1 MTQFLQFTVNGLAIA
16 AIYSLIALGFSLIY
30 KVSRVLNLAQGSF
43 YVVSAFIA
51 FTILSQGVNIYVAF
65 LLTILLVMVL
75 GLLFERLIIRPVAI
89 GADLSVLLLLT
100 LGTAMVLD
108 GLMKIIWG
116 TDPIALPPVAGN
128 HIVEMFGITILA
140 QNILILGST
149 VIILLAL
156 YFFFKYTFLGK
167 SMTAVAENP
176 VAAGIMGINT
186 NNVRSVA
193 FAISAAIGALG
204 GILASPIT
212 LVAYDSGT
220 MIGLKGFIAAVVGG
234 VGNVFGGI
242 IGGLTLAL
250 AESYSAGYISSL
262 FQDTTS
268 FLILIVVLIVRS
280 LRQKGTFLSTGKS
293 ISNAP
298 LSVKI
303 GHKSKWVL
311 LAFLAFLIVF
321 PYLTS
326 NLYILGIATI
336 VFIYILAALGLDLLH
351 GFTGVLSLGQAGFM
365 AIAGYTSAILVRDGG
380 VPSILAI
387 VIALAVSMLV
397 AWLLAI
403 STVRLTGY
411 NIAISTL
418 GFSVIIES
426 IAVGLRDITGGSS
439 GFTGVPPIELFGF
452 SFGDEFSGYYL
463 TLVVAILGF
472 LLAYSM
478 TRSKVGR
485 VMKSINQDPVSAASM
500 GINVPKYKNLV
511 FVIAAGYASV
521 AGILYTNYMDFI
533 SPSMVGIDTSI
544 LLLVMVTLG
553 GAGSLWG
560 VIPGVIILKLIP
572 ELFSSIADYQII
584 FEGLV
589 LILTLIFF
597 KGGFWSLLTK
607 LWSVINKQFIKKKVG
622 SSTLPDKSQS
632 GMVTKRE

>member
-51 FTILSQGVNIYVAF
+51 FTFIREGVNMYVAIAI
-65 LLTILLVMVL
+65 TIIITMGL
-75 GLLFERLIIRPVAI
+75 GYIFERWIIRPVAT

-100 LGTAMVLD
+100 LGTSMILD
-108 GLMKIIWG
+108 GIMKLIWG
-116 TDPIALPPVAGN
+116 TDPIALPPVAGQQN
-128 HIVEMFGITILA
+128 IEFSGISILS
-140 QNILILGST
+140 QNILIIGST

-156 YFFFKYTFLGK
+156 YLFFKYTYLGK
-167 SMTAVAENP
+167 SMTAVAENSL
-176 VAAGIMGINT
+176 AAGIMGINA
-186 NNVRSVA
+186 NNVRAVA

-204 GILASPIT
+204 GVLASPIT

-268 FLILIVVLIVRS
+268 FLILLVVLIVRS
-280 LRQKGTFLSTGKS
+280 LRQKGTFLASGKS

-298 LSVKI
+298 LSVEI
-303 GHKSKWVL
+303 GKRSKWIL
-311 LAFLAFLIVF
+311 LLFVVFLIAF
-321 PYLTS
+321 PYMTS
-326 NLYILGIATI
+326 NIYILGIATM
-336 VFIYILAALGLDLLH
+336 VLIYILASLGLDLLH

-380 VPSILAI
+380 VPAILAI
-387 VIALAVSMLV
+387 PIALTVSMLV

-418 GFSVIIES
+418 GFSVIVES
-426 IAVGLRDITGGSS
+426 VAVGLRDITGGSS

-452 SFGDEFSGYYL
+452 SFGEEFSGYYL
-463 TLVVAILGF
+463 TLVIVILGF
-472 LLAYSM
+472 LFAYSI

-485 VMKSINQDPVSAASM
+485 VMKSINQDSVSAASM
-500 GINVPKYKNLV
+500 GINVPKYKNLI
-511 FVIAAGYASV
+511 FVIAAGYASI

-533 SPSMVGIDTSI
+533 SPSMVGVDTSI

-560 VIPGVIILKLIP
+560 VIPGVLILKLIP
-572 ELFSSIADYQII
+572 ELFSSLADYQII
-584 FEGLV
+584 FQGLV

-597 KGGFWSLLTK
+597 KGGLWSLLVK
-607 LWSVINKQFIKKKVG
+607 LWSIISRVFPTKREVVPH
-622 SSTLPDKSQS
+622 STPQG
-632 GMVTKRE
+632 GMVTKSD